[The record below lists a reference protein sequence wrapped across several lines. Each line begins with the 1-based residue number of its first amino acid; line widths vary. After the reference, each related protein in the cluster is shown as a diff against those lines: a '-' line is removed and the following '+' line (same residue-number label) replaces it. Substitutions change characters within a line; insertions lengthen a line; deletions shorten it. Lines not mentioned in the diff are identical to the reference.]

1 MFNKGKFDAF
11 VNKQMGTIVG
21 QSLDRNKK
29 ERPTEQDAI
38 ALLNQGL
45 KAVKEAQV
53 SPYFDY
59 QYYQA
64 YDDNNFEYMVGNV
77 LPTDVEFL
85 VAIQQAATA
94 APTNAPN
101 YPAFQQTYRNW
112 AEKIINQLHRIEGT
126 DTLFHIDDIRAGLS
140 KIGDN
145 ALTTEVTEA
154 IYQLTETIEKG
165 TLLKTF
171 IAQTATQLNR
181 LAAQPSTLAYKNYPA
196 SEKGQLEDY
205 LVLLPTQARVTA
217 DSGKASKSSIELVKA
232 TISYGGGSYGTP
244 VKFLFMA
251 VTDVEKF
258 FNSID
263 LKDINYKGQDLS
275 GLLKM
280 INVGVKVKSAG
291 AMIGAEDL
299 IYKSSNVDYFEVE
312 LLVKSMLSKNEN
324 KLIDLQTA
332 ISCKNNTYKISFEDG
347 ATYISGRTYLKPKYE
362 YQ

>member
-1 MFNKGKFDAF
+1 
-11 VNKQMGTIVG
+11 
-21 QSLDRNKK
+21 
-29 ERPTEQDAI
+29 
-38 ALLNQGL
+38 
-45 KAVKEAQV
+45 
-53 SPYFDY
+53 
-59 QYYQA
+59 
-64 YDDNNFEYMVGNV
+64 
-77 LPTDVEFL
+77 
-85 VAIQQAATA
+85 
-94 APTNAPN
+94 
-101 YPAFQQTYRNW
+101 
-112 AEKIINQLHRIEGT
+112 
-126 DTLFHIDDIRAGLS
+126 
-140 KIGDN
+140 
-145 ALTTEVTEA
+145 LTTEVTEA